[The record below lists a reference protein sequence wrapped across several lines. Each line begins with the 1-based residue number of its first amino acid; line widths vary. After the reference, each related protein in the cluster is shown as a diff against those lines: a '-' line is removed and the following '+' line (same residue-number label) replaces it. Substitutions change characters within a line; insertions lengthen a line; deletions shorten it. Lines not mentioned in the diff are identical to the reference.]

1 MFRPIA
7 LALAC
12 LPAAHVTV
20 QEPAERPAVLVT
32 GASSGIGR
40 ATAELL
46 AAEGFHVYAGA
57 RSAEDLA
64 ALDALEHVTA
74 VRLDVTKPAEIE
86 AAVRTV
92 REAGRG
98 LFGLVNNAGV
108 AVVGPLI
115 ELREEDL
122 AFQFD
127 VNVFGPYRVTKA
139 FAPLLIESQGRV
151 LTTGSISGTL
161 TWPMGGPYTMSKHA
175 VEAFSETLAMEL
187 EPFGVSSSVVDPGNY
202 RSEISLNMRER
213 MLASGYTGEGSRYA
227 GQMER
232 MFAGSGDRTQYKEP
246 DEVAQTFLRALTEE
260 TPRRRYLVVPD
271 QDEADMTLRAAMAR
285 VVQLNGE
292 QLYTR
297 DREALIRMLD
307 EALAAE

>member
-1 MFRPIA
+1 MR
-7 LALAC
+7 LADK
-12 LPAAHVTV
+12 VT
-20 QEPAERPAVLVT
+20 LVT
-32 GASSGIGR
+32 GAGSGIGR

-46 AAEGFHVYAGA
+46 AKEGFHVYACA
-57 RSAEDLA
+57 RKAEDLA
-64 ALDALEHVTA
+64 ELDALENVSA
-74 VRLDVTKPAEIE
+74 LRLDVTKPAEIE

-98 LFGLVNNAGV
+98 LYGLINNAGV

-139 FAPLLIESQGRV
+139 FAPLLIESKGRV

-175 VEAFSETLAMEL
+175 VEAYSETLAAEL
-187 EPFGVSSSVVDPGNY
+187 EPFGVSVSVVAPGNY
-202 RSEISLNMRER
+202 RSEITASLRER
-213 MLASGYTGEGSRYA
+213 MRDAGYSGEGSRYA

-232 MFAGSGDRTQYKEP
+232 MFTGPEDREQYKDP
-246 DEVAQTFLRALTEE
+246 IEVAQVFLAALLVE
-260 TPRRRYLVVPD
+260 TPRRRYMVVPD
-271 QDEADMTLRAAMAR
+271 QREADMTVLAALRR
-285 VVQLNGE
+285 VVELNGDQPYE
-292 QLYTR
+292 L
-297 DREALIRMLD
+297 DREALIRLLD
-307 EALAAE
+307 QALAAD